1 MDNNNIISS
10 FVSNPIEPDLSAAMV
25 QGIVN
30 PAELVNTQEEKDFR
44 VLPHTLVLTRP
55 LANHS
60 AETVSGPP
68 QAKRSKIEPAKYPH
82 VVGGGVTEEVPLFIL
97 GVAYDGIPDAAAAKH
112 WPNERG
118 RLVVQVCG
126 TCTLILRK
134 SDLDQ
139 LDILDRLQ
147 IDRTKGFSANVAS
160 VEDYNLPHVC
170 AFDVN
175 QNQERLKA
183 IKKIGEYLNEKI
195 VSKKKGVLTQIIDA
209 LKKISCKKI
218 NFSNLD
224 NETFTENIE
233 EAKFD
238 SSFVDEKKMKYL
250 KKMLEQDSKPFGVL
264 LEKGFESARILLTP

>member
-1 MDNNNIISS
+1 MDNENVSS

-30 PAELVNTQEEKDFR
+30 PAELVGTQEESDFR
-44 VLPHTLVLTRP
+44 VLPHTLVFTRP

-82 VVGGGVTEEVPLFIL
+82 VVGGGVTDQVPLFIL
-97 GVAYDGIPDAAAAKH
+97 GVAYDGIPDATAAKH

-118 RLVVQVCG
+118 RLVVQVSG

-139 LDILDRLQ
+139 LDILDSLQ
-147 IDRTKGFSANVAS
+147 IDRTKDFSANVAN

-170 AFDVN
+170 AFDVS
-175 QNQERLKA
+175 QNQERLEA
-183 IKKIGEYLNEKI
+183 IKKIDEYFDKSDDSEK
-195 VSKKKGVLTQIIDA
+195 KAVLRQIISV
-209 LKKISCKKI
+209 LKKIACEKI
-218 NFSNLD
+218 NFSNSD
-224 NETFTENIE
+224 NETFTESID
-233 EAKFD
+233 ARDFD
-238 SSFVDEKKMKYL
+238 SLIVDQKKMKYL

>member
-1 MDNNNIISS
+1 MDNNISS

-30 PAELVNTQEEKDFR
+30 PAELVNTQEEGDFR
-44 VLPHTLVLTRP
+44 VLPHTLVFTRS

-60 AETVSGPP
+60 AETVSGLP

-139 LDILDRLQ
+139 LDILDSLQ
-147 IDRTKGFSANVAS
+147 IDRTKDFSANVAS

-170 AFDVN
+170 AFNVS

-183 IKKIGEYLNEKI
+183 IKKIGEYF
-195 VSKKKGVLTQIIDA
+195 KKNDTAKKNTVLIQIIDA
-209 LKKISCKKI
+209 LKKIKCEKI
-218 NFSNLD
+218 NFSNFNSVD
-224 NETFTENIE
+224 FKEKIDTNDFNS
-233 EAKFD
+233 D
-238 SSFVDEKKMKYL
+238 SVDEKKMKYL